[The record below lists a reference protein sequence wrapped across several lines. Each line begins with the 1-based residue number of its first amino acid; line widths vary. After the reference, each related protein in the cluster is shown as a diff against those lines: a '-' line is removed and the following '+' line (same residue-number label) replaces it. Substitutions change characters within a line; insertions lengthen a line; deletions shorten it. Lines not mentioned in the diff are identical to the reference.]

1 MIVNMQKI
9 QFFFSALFLN
19 LLSIKYLTF
28 KKLIN
33 LFLLRISYINSFFKI
48 NNNTG
53 LYPYFIS
60 LEPANFCQLQCPEC
74 PVGLRYFTQEK
85 HELINKNVAFEVIDE
100 LKDNLIHIIFYFQ
113 GEPLLNKDL
122 CTYIKYAHDANI
134 FTSTSTNAQALNYFT
149 AKNIVESG
157 LDKIIISID
166 GTTQEVY
173 EQYRIGGKLSKAIEG
188 IKFIQE
194 WKLKLKSRTP
204 FIEIQFI
211 VFKTNEH
218 QLSDIYKLAKN
229 LKINNIAIKT
239 AQLYNFENGNS
250 LLTSLK
256 KYARYKK
263 QKNGQYAIKSK
274 LPNHCWRMWSG
285 GVINTKGELLP
296 CCFDKNSSN
305 NFGNIS
311 SSTFMTIWHNDKSK
325 IFRNKLLADRKQF
338 DMCKNCTSV

>member
-1 MIVNMQKI
+1 MKKI
-9 QFFFSALFLN
+9 QYIFSVFILN
-19 LLSIKYLTF
+19 LLCIKYLSIKRIINFLLLRMSYYISF
-28 KKLIN
+28 KKYS
-33 LFLLRISYINSFFKI
+33 FNSK
-48 NNNTG
+48 
-53 LYPYFIS
+53 LHPYFIS
-60 LEPANFCQLQCPEC
+60 IEPANYCQLQCPEC
-74 PVGLRYFTQEK
+74 PVGLRVLSQEK
-85 HELINKNVAFEVIDE
+85 HELLKENIAIQVIDQ

-134 FTSTSTNAQALNYFT
+134 FTSTSTNAQALNSLT
-149 AKNIVESG
+149 AKNLVESG

-194 WKLKLKSRTP
+194 WKLKLKSRSP

-218 QLSDIYKLAKN
+218 QLSEIYKIAKD
-229 LKINNIAIKT
+229 LKVNNIVLKT
-239 AQLYNFENGNS
+239 AQLYNYENGNS

-296 CCFDKNSSN
+296 CCFDKNASN

-311 SSTFMTIWHNDKSK
+311 SSSFSTIWHNDKSK
-325 IFRNKLLADRKQF
+325 IFRNKLLANRKQF
-338 DMCKNCTSV
+338 DMCKNCTNV

>member
-1 MIVNMQKI
+1 MNSIMKKLQYI
-9 QFFFSALFLN
+9 FSVFIFN
-19 LLSIKYLTF
+19 LLCIKYLSIK
-28 KKLIN
+28 KIIN
-33 LFLLRISYINSFFKI
+33 FLFLRMSYYISFRKYSFNSK
-48 NNNTG
+48 
-53 LYPYFIS
+53 LQPYFIS
-60 LEPANFCQLQCPEC
+60 IEPANYCQLQCPEC
-74 PVGLRYFTQEK
+74 PVGLRFFSQEK
-85 HELINKNVAFEVIDE
+85 HELLKENIATQVIDQ

-122 CTYIKYAHDANI
+122 CSYIKYAHDANI
-134 FTSTSTNAQALNYFT
+134 FTSTSTNAQALNYLT

-194 WKLKLKSRTP
+194 WKLKLKSKTP
-204 FIEIQFI
+204 FVEIQFI
-211 VFKTNEH
+211 VFKSNEN
-218 QLSDIYKLAKN
+218 QISEIYKIAKE
-229 LKINNIAIKT
+229 LKVNNIALKS

-250 LLTSLK
+250 MLTSLK

-305 NFGNIS
+305 SYGNIS

>member
-1 MIVNMQKI
+1 MKKFQYV
-9 QFFFSALFLN
+9 FSILIFN
-19 LLSIKYLTF
+19 LLCIKYLSV
-28 KKLIN
+28 KKLLNFIS
-33 LFLLRISYINSFFKI
+33 LRMSYYISLKKNSF
-48 NNNTG
+48 NNK
-53 LYPYFIS
+53 LRPYFIS
-60 LEPANFCQLQCPEC
+60 IEPANYCQLQCPEC
-74 PVGLRYFTQEK
+74 PVGLKFFTQEK
-85 HELINKNVAFEVIDE
+85 HEIINKNLIYKVIDE
-100 LKDNLIHIIFYFQ
+100 LKEDLIHLIFYFQ

-134 FTSTSTNAQALNYFT
+134 FTSTSTNAQALNNLT

-166 GTTQEVY
+166 GTTQKVY
-173 EQYRIGGKLSKAIEG
+173 EQYRKGGKLSKAIDG

-194 WKLKLKSRTP
+194 WKLKLKSKSP

-211 VFKTNEH
+211 VFKSNQH
-218 QLSDIYKLAKN
+218 QISEIYKIAKDLKVDNLA
-229 LKINNIAIKT
+229 LKT

-250 LLTSLK
+250 MLTSLK

-263 QKNGQYAIKSK
+263 QKNSQYAIKSK

-305 NFGNIS
+305 KFGNIS
-311 SSTFMTIWHNDKSK
+311 SSSFMTIWHNDKSK
-325 IFRNKLLADRKQF
+325 IFRNKLLANRKQF